1 MSFRNRPVLDRK
13 HRPRWQD
20 ELRTQQLIVAGFALA
35 IAVAVGIFAAA
46 AWSGFYT
53 SNLRQAALVDG
64 TPIQRATIVKRIQM
78 VAAELQAT
86 AVDLQGHAGGM
97 RDQIIQQQL
106 QTIDSTLGNVQGV
119 GSDSLLTGLLLD
131 RRAAALGVGPTE
143 EEVQA
148 EIDKRRLNATRLQ
161 LSLIMASPEKG
172 PDAKILCVPLR
183 DPIWSQV
190 EDLDDLPA
198 GMRNEIQHFFAVY
211 KDLEPGKVETSGF
224 GDRAEAWNEIT
235 AARARAWDAGGS

>member
-1 MSFRNRPVLDRK
+1 MVFVEIPGGSRNKYELDEATGAIILDRMLFTSMRYPADYGFIE
-13 HRPRWQD
+13 HTLAED
-20 ELRTQQLIVAGFALA
+20 EDPLD
-35 IAVAVGIFAAA
+35 
-46 AWSGFYT
+46 
-53 SNLRQAALVDG
+53 ALVLVG
-64 TPIQRATIVKRIQM
+64 EPTFPGCRVRARPI
-78 VAAELQAT
+78 
-86 AVDLQGHAGGM
+86 
-97 RDQIIQQQL
+97 
-106 QTIDSTLGNVQGV
+106 
-119 GSDSLLTGLLLD
+119 GLFRMHD
-131 RRAAALGVGPTE
+131 
-143 EEVQA
+143 
-148 EIDKRRLNATRLQ
+148 
-161 LSLIMASPEKG
+161 EKG